1 MSKKHGQIK
10 ETPYGYPFMHKKHV
24 QIKES
29 PYGYPF
35 MSKKHGQIKER
46 RIEMAYYQNTIQ
58 DLYSGHFKN
67 SYGVEGMC
75 VTGRSDYKKI
85 IDVSDDMKNHVLEE
99 VKKSYYKYNGMS
111 GGNEREDE
119 AYSRGLN
126 EYYKTLDREDR
137 LSAAWTLG
145 QLSQEL
151 SGAVISAIREKIP
164 GWQAGQQIPS
174 DILDEIFSSKAIEDI
189 MTRKADGKEAAKETK
204 EDQLVLSSEAPEAEP
219 DNEKRSGKVAVN
231 EGKRARQ
238 IASAKTPAQIQI
250 VINLL
255 KKDVSDCESGLS
267 NDMCDENE
275 VKKAKALLQ
284 KAMERLSE
292 VRERSMNKRKRA
304 RAAF

>member
-1 MSKKHGQIK
+1 M
-10 ETPYGYPFMHKKHV
+10 
-24 QIKES
+24 
-29 PYGYPF
+29 
-35 MSKKHGQIKER
+35 
-46 RIEMAYYQNTIQ
+46 
-58 DLYSGHFKN
+58 
-67 SYGVEGMC
+67 
-75 VTGRSDYKKI
+75 
-85 IDVSDDMKNHVLEE
+85 
-99 VKKSYYKYNGMS
+99 
-111 GGNEREDE
+111 
-119 AYSRGLN
+119 
-126 EYYKTLDREDR
+126 
-137 LSAAWTLG
+137 
-145 QLSQEL
+145 
-151 SGAVISAIREKIP
+151 ISAIREKIP

-250 VINLL
+250 VISLL

-292 VRERSMNKRKRA
+292 VSGKEQEQEEESQSSFLINMLM
-304 RAAF
+304 